1 MMDIAVGFYKNI
13 FTKQDSEDV
22 RLGVDFLEE
31 SSKVNSEEMII

>member
-1 MMDIAVGFYKNI
+1 MDITIGFYKNL

-31 SSKVNSEEMII
+31 S

>member
-1 MMDIAVGFYKNI
+1 MMDIAVDFYKNL

-31 SSKVNSEEMII
+31 S